1 MKTRRSHVSDQKLGL
16 QGASTLADVLKTS
29 STLEELHCENNDI
42 PLSGFTDLV
51 NALHRNTTLTYL
63 PAMQESRQMALKQT
77 EDQVKQMRDDGS
89 LSPVKNSSVRAKI
102 TNKVVGKSSKDK
114 TLPMHLSNQDIKA
127 ALGLV
132 DESWDRQIYRLEQ
145 YLRRNYNIAH
155 GIPTAME
162 VDDEEF
168 ERPDTATSLRRVI
181 EKVKY
186 DSTPT
191 IEKQVCLGEL
201 AEESQSEAEISLAK
215 EIEMSLAENRAVWSQ
230 SRFQQSG

>member
-1 MKTRRSHVSDQKLGL
+1 
-16 QGASTLADVLKTS
+16 
-29 STLEELHCENNDI
+29 
-42 PLSGFTDLV
+42 
-51 NALHRNTTLTYL
+51 
-63 PAMQESRQMALKQT
+63 MQESRQMALKQT
-77 EDQVKQMRDDGS
+77 EDQVKQMRDDSS

-102 TNKVVGKSSKDK
+102 TKKVVRKSSKEK
-114 TLPMHLSNQDIKA
+114 TSPMHLSNQDIKA

-145 YLRRNYNIAH
+145 YLQRNFNIAH

-191 IEKQVCLGEL
+191 MERQVRLGEL
-201 AEESQSEAEISLAK
+201 AEESQSEVEITLAK